1 LRASLERLSAA
12 LRAPTTGSDDAD
24 LLRTRLSLLGKVG
37 VAIALPFNVVGVVLD
52 LIGGER
58 TLLQALAADDNLVPF
73 GVTLLL
79 LALWRLPA
87 RLPISVVLWL
97 DLTFLPLVGA
107 LFYWAASNIDS
118 TPPAALATLAFVFA
132 ALARAIVVPSTP
144 VRTLLTTA
152 VGALPTAIGAW
163 WLLDNV
169 GTLRV
174 PQTALTGLWHFGAV
188 VLSTVTS
195 SVIYGLRREV
205 DQALRLGQYTLL
217 EKIGEGGMGE
227 VYLARHA
234 LLRRPTAVKLLR
246 GERGGPKL
254 VERFEREVQLT
265 SQLTHPNTISVYD
278 YGRTP
283 DGTFYYAMEYLDG
296 LTLHELVTEDGPQPA
311 GRVARLLFEV
321 CDALAEAHE
330 VGLIHRDVKPAN
342 VFVCE
347 RGGRSD
353 VVKVVDFGLVKAVD
367 SLMPSVTATN
377 AVIGT
382 PLYLSPES
390 IDDPSGIDARHDIY
404 AVGCLGYFLLCG
416 FPPFGGR
423 STVEVCLAHLH
434 ATPIRPSVRS
444 DLPIPEALEDL
455 VLACLAKK
463 PTERPESARAIC
475 DRLLA
480 MVASCAWTDA
490 EARQWWNERG
500 QTLRARLRQRGPS
513 QSPHAVTI
521 DVDVQD
527 RFSAET

>member
-1 LRASLERLSAA
+1 
-12 LRAPTTGSDDAD
+12 
-24 LLRTRLSLLGKVG
+24 
-37 VAIALPFNVVGVVLD
+37 
-52 LIGGER
+52 
-58 TLLQALAADDNLVPF
+58 
-73 GVTLLL
+73 
-79 LALWRLPA
+79 
-87 RLPISVVLWL
+87 
-97 DLTFLPLVGA
+97 
-107 LFYWAASNIDS
+107 
-118 TPPAALATLAFVFA
+118 
-132 ALARAIVVPSTP
+132 
-144 VRTLLTTA
+144 
-152 VGALPTAIGAW
+152 
-163 WLLDNV
+163 
-169 GTLRV
+169 
-174 PQTALTGLWHFGAV
+174 
-188 VLSTVTS
+188 
-195 SVIYGLRREV
+195 
-205 DQALRLGQYTLL
+205 
-217 EKIGEGGMGE
+217 
-227 VYLARHA
+227 
-234 LLRRPTAVKLLR
+234 
-246 GERGGPKL
+246 L